1 MIVDPEPLMID
12 LFCFL
17 CEVDNIK
24 NTLLEARIKEICG
37 QGHKKHEVYK
47 LKAGAGQ
54 LYRNVP
60 LYTDKQIQEVKE
72 LSKSHLYYF
81 DFVKKGDNSS
91 ANQYF

>member
-60 LYTDKQIQEVKE
+60 LYTDKQIQEV
-72 LSKSHLYYF
+72 
-81 DFVKKGDNSS
+81 
-91 ANQYF
+91 